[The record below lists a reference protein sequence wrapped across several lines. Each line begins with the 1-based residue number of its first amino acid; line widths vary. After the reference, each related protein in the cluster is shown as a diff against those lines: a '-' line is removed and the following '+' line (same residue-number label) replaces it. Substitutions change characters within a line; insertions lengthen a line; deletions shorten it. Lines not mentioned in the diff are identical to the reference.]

1 MAPKKKKKNQ
11 LLILQMKET
20 QLLILHDILNRLV
33 VSLSLFTEISITD
46 FPYFLTARICSPV
59 CLDSKGKEYFL

>member
-1 MAPKKKKKNQ
+1 MAQKKKKKS
-11 LLILQMKET
+11 ITDTTMKET
-20 QLLILHDILNRLV
+20 QQLILHDILNRLV

>member
-1 MAPKKKKKNQ
+1 
-11 LLILQMKET
+11 MKET